1 MRKKMLIRKAE
12 IKDLQSLLDIYNDE
26 VENGVATFDLHPK
39 TMEQWEIWFSHHNIE
54 NHLLSVAEKDGKA
67 VGYASL
73 SSYREKE
80 AYRTTV
86 ELSLYVAAEYRR
98 QGIAVELM
106 TAILKLAREDDS
118 VHTVVSVITGENEA
132 SVRLHE
138 RFGFTF
144 SGVLHEV
151 GVPSGGVLAD
161 VHEVGALLAHGDL
174 CTGLGKGKRGLRAG
188 MTATD
193 DDGVEVVDLLGD
205 LYVVGH
211 AQPVA
216 GACIAEGTSLSGSCL
231 AGCGDVLGGAH
242 GARAT
247 SARATSARAT
257 LAATF
262 ATLGGTLS
270 LGGRR
275 GLLGKGRRGG

>member
-39 TMEQWEIWFSHHNIE
+39 TMEQWEIWFSDHNIE
-54 NHLLSVAEKDGKA
+54 NHPLIVAEKDGKA

-151 GVPSGGVLAD
+151 GVKFGKYLDIVNYELQVGGND
-161 VHEVGALLAHGDL
+161 
-174 CTGLGKGKRGLRAG
+174 GK
-188 MTATD
+188 
-193 DDGVEVVDLLGD
+193 V
-205 LYVVGH
+205 
-211 AQPVA
+211 
-216 GACIAEGTSLSGSCL
+216 
-231 AGCGDVLGGAH
+231 
-242 GARAT
+242 
-247 SARATSARAT
+247 
-257 LAATF
+257 
-262 ATLGGTLS
+262 
-270 LGGRR
+270 
-275 GLLGKGRRGG
+275 